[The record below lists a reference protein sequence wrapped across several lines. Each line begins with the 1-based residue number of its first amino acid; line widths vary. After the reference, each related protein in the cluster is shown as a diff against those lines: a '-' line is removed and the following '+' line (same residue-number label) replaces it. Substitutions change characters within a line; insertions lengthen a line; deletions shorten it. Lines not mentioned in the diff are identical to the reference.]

1 MPSIHCLSTGK
12 TVVLYFSLLTISTMF
27 TSEETL
33 HDEGFPSLQDN
44 KEFQDNQKTKSIKT
58 PADPLQQEL

>member
-1 MPSIHCLSTGK
+1 ML
-12 TVVLYFSLLTISTMF
+12 

-44 KEFQDNQKTKSIKT
+44 KEFQDNQKTKSFKT
-58 PADPLQQEL
+58 PADPGAARALT